1 MPAIRRASHG
11 AAEPR
16 RPRRPRPSCAW
27 PRVFHRRG
35 AAAPPGPA
43 PPSSAEEES
52 QIFFC
57 VVILAALLSMLQN
70 QFFFFPFSCS
80 ITSNYSLSHVF
91 REKPKQPD

>member
-16 RPRRPRPSCAW
+16 RPRPSCAW
-27 PRVFHRRG
+27 PRVFHRRR
-35 AAAPPGPA
+35 AAAPPGLA
-43 PPSSAEEES
+43 LPSSAEEES